1 MSKVKENWDDSSDEE
16 DIDMPESTEG
26 NKYKPTGNK
35 YKPTGNKYK
44 PTGNKYKTDGC
55 ECFVCSCDEAEIKKY
70 IINKDFYPQCEN
82 KALLSKMEELELTEC
97 HDDKEE
103 YDKEEYEEEYD
114 EEEEYDDED
123 EYDEDEYD
131 DECDKMDK
139 KTGNY
144 VMCR

>member
-16 DIDMPESTEG
+16 DIDMLEGTEG
-26 NKYKPTGNK
+26 T
-35 YKPTGNKYK
+35 KYK

-103 YDKEEYEEEYD
+103 YDKEEYDKDEYD
-114 EEEEYDDED
+114 EEEYDED

>member
-16 DIDMPESTEG
+16 DIDMTEG
-26 NKYKPTGNK
+26 TDYKPIGTN
-35 YKPTGNKYK
+35 
-44 PTGNKYKTDGC
+44 YKTDGC
-55 ECFVCSCDEAEIKKY
+55 QCFVCSCDEAEIRKY
-70 IINKDFYPQCEN
+70 ISNKHFYPQCEN
-82 KALLSKMEELELTEC
+82 KTLLSKMKELELTEC
-97 HDDKEE
+97 HDK
-103 YDKEEYEEEYD
+103 EEYD
-114 EEEEYDDED
+114 EEEEYDEDEYDED